1 MERSLRRRRSSTNL
15 CLILFCLQ
23 EEPLSSNGIDAG
35 QLGVRAV
42 GSVESAVHSMH
53 ALEQRM
59 ELQFARDE
67 DKKNQALLN
76 AKC

>member
-1 MERSLRRRRSSTNL
+1 MFDTF
-15 CLILFCLQ
+15 LFAGRTTL
-23 EEPLSSNGIDAG
+23 SNGIDAG

-67 DKKNQALLN
+67 DKKNQAPS
-76 AKC
+76 

>member
-1 MERSLRRRRSSTNL
+1 MFDTF
-15 CLILFCLQ
+15 LFAGRTTL
-23 EEPLSSNGIDAG
+23 SNGIDAG